1 MSKPV
6 SKLTAKETA
15 VWLCEQ
21 DGFLVLTH
29 KRPDGDAIG
38 SACGLVRALRKVGK
52 TAFIYPNPEI
62 TPRYAPFAADYLA
75 PQGYA
80 ASTVVSVDMASLG
93 MFPKGAEA
101 YRDRVALAID
111 HHESHEAYAD
121 MLYLEGDSASCGEL
135 IYLVAAAMDC
145 DIDKEL
151 ADLLY
156 VAVSTDTGCFR
167 QANATARS
175 LEIGAKLVYAGADNV
190 SLNRKLFEMKSRAR
204 VAVEAAIMGSLRLS
218 SEGGVAVA
226 RLTLADIERIGATE
240 DDMDNISSI
249 VQQVEGVV
257 CGALVREKA
266 DGCKVSV
273 RSSGGFNA
281 SKLCARFGG
290 GGHSGAAGCEI
301 GAAPDEVVKMIE
313 NAAAEELD
321 Q

>member
-6 SKLTAKETA
+6 NRLTANESA
-15 VWLCEQ
+15 AWLRER

-38 SACGLVRALRKVGK
+38 SACGLVHALRQLGK
-52 TAFIYPNPEI
+52 TAYIYPNPEI
-62 TPRYAPFAADYLA
+62 TPRYVPFAAAYLA
-75 PQGYA
+75 PQGYVA
-80 ASTVVSVDMASLG
+80 ETVLSVDMASPG
-93 MFPKGAEA
+93 MFPKGADE

-111 HHESHEAYAD
+111 HHGSHEAYAD
-121 MLYLEGDSASCGEL
+121 NLYLEGESASCGEL
-135 IYLVAAAMDC
+135 VYLVVTAMGC
-145 DIDKEL
+145 ALDKEL

-175 LEIGAKLVYAGADNV
+175 LEVGAKLIYAGADNV
-190 SLNRKLFEMKSRAR
+190 ALNRMLFEVKSRAR
-204 VAVEAAIMGSLRLS
+204 VAVEAAIMGSLHLS
-218 SEGGVAVA
+218 SGGKVAVA
-226 RLTLADIERIGATE
+226 KLTLADLERTGATE

-249 VQQVEGVV
+249 VQQVEGIV

-281 SKLCARFGG
+281 SRMCACFGG
-290 GGHSGAAGCEI
+290 GGHAGAAGCEI
-301 GAAPDEVVKMIE
+301 SAAPDVAAEMIE
-313 NAAAEELD
+313 KAAAEELNK
-321 Q
+321 